1 MIIQTKALLRQ
12 YNFLVLI
19 FYIAYIIKKHD
30 QNKKGGVNSPQ
41 DVEKIT
47 TIVSVFDN
55 LINKYQCSS
64 LTRA

>member
-41 DVEKIT
+41 DVEK
-47 TIVSVFDN
+47 SP
-55 LINKYQCSS
+55 Q
-64 LTRA
+64 